1 MTDTAR
7 PVSDVMHRI
16 WISAILF
23 GALAAILG
31 VAMLVWPGPSI
42 VVAAALFGAYLVM
55 SGVAM
60 VILAFALPAASGASR
75 FLNFLSGAVLVILGI
90 WRFGTSVRGM
100 RSCCWPS
107 GLRSGSSSAVC
118 PRWHWRS
125 AIRGFPG
132 RGWSIFFGVISVLAG
147 VVVLAYP
154 FDSIVT
160 LALVVGIWLI
170 ILGVME
176 VISAFGMRSDV
187 KKIDN
192 IADTAAGR
200 LSPEDP
206 VGSRDHRPPG
216 AAGGRSLDEGPR
228 ARGR

>member
-1 MTDTAR
+1 MSDTAS

-60 VILAFALPAASGASR
+60 VVLAFALPAASGASR
-75 FLNFLSGAVLVILGI
+75 FLYFVSGAISVILGI
-90 WRFGTSVRGM
+90 LAFRHFGEGYAILLLAIWIAVGFIFRGV
-100 RSCCWPS
+100 
-107 GLRSGSSSAVC
+107 AATV
-118 PRWHWRS
+118 S
-125 AIRGFPG
+125 AISDPAFPG
-132 RGWSIFFGVISVLAG
+132 RGWAIFFGIISILAG
-147 VVVLAYP
+147 IVVLAWP

-160 LALVVGIWLI
+160 LALVAGIWLI

-176 VISAFGMRSDV
+176 IVAGFGMRSDAKKV
-187 KKIDN
+187 EKKI
-192 IADTAAGR
+192 T
-200 LSPEDP
+200 
-206 VGSRDHRPPG
+206 G
-216 AAGGRSLDEGPR
+216 AA
-228 ARGR
+228 A

>member
-1 MTDTAR
+1 MSDTAH

-23 GALAAILG
+23 GALAVILG
-31 VAMLVWPGPSI
+31 VVILVWPGPSI
-42 VVAAALFGAYLVM
+42 VVAAVLFGVYLVM

-75 FLNFLSGAVLVILGI
+75 FLYFISGAVSVILGI
-90 WRFGTSVRGM
+90 LAFRHFGEGYAILLLAIWIAVGFIFRGV
-100 RSCCWPS
+100 
-107 GLRSGSSSAVC
+107 SAVALAISY
-118 PRWHWRS
+118 PR
-125 AIRGFPG
+125 FPG
-132 RGWSIFFGVISVLAG
+132 RGWSIFFGIISTLAG
-147 VVVLAYP
+147 FVVLAYP

-187 KKIDN
+187 KKVKN
-192 IADTAAGR
+192 ITGTAD
-200 LSPEDP
+200 
-206 VGSRDHRPPG
+206 RP
-216 AAGGRSLDEGPR
+216 AVA
-228 ARGR
+228 

>member
-1 MTDTAR
+1 MSDTAH

-23 GALAAILG
+23 GALAVILG
-31 VAMLVWPGPSI
+31 VVILVWPGPSI
-42 VVAAALFGAYLVM
+42 VVAAVLFGVYLVM

-75 FLNFLSGAVLVILGI
+75 FLYFISGAVSVILGI
-90 WRFGTSVRGM
+90 LAFRHFGEGYAILLLAIWIAVGFIFRGVSVVALAI
-100 RSCCWPS
+100 SY
-107 GLRSGSSSAVC
+107 
-118 PRWHWRS
+118 PR
-125 AIRGFPG
+125 FPG
-132 RGWSIFFGVISVLAG
+132 RGWSIFFGIISMLAG

-187 KKIDN
+187 KKVKN
-192 IADTAAGR
+192 ITGTAD
-200 LSPEDP
+200 
-206 VGSRDHRPPG
+206 RP
-216 AAGGRSLDEGPR
+216 AVA
-228 ARGR
+228 